1 MQVSAAL
8 RGRRLLARRQ
18 PGERRQLLVRRRMRS
33 PRRKQTALGK
43 SQCSDDCRR
52 PPEHKKFQERGNSGT
67 PSDVLYMYV
76 TQISTY
82 FWYVGMYFPKL
93 RAV

>member
-43 SQCSDDCRR
+43 SQCTYVSIQNCS
-52 PPEHKKFQERGNSGT
+52 KFLFQAGLEIDFRF
-67 PSDVLYMYV
+67 
-76 TQISTY
+76 Y
-82 FWYVGMYFPKL
+82 FKL
-93 RAV
+93 EI